1 MSVNE
6 TSRKGE
12 STSIKTF
19 RLDKEELEII
29 EVWKKKLNVS
39 ETDVVRI
46 ALRLLPGNFRQS
58 LNLLLL
64 TVKLNELEVND
75 MMQMELLFQAMK
87 SLLEVLRPG
96 VPLPELDDIIKRF
109 DEKIASYQREI
120 EKMKRML
127 LTMGLSTGAMSSG
140 AGGK

>member
-1 MSVNE
+1 MKS
-6 TSRKGE
+6 
-12 STSIKTF
+12 F
-19 RLDKEELEII
+19 RLEEEDLKILKAWAE
-29 EVWKKKLNVS
+29 KLNVS

-75 MMQMELLFQAMK
+75 MMQTQLFFQAMK
-87 SLLEVLRPG
+87 SLAEILKAGKPVIDEF
-96 VPLPELDDIIKRF
+96 DYIIKKL
-109 DEKIASYQREI
+109 DEKITAYQKEI
-120 EKMKRML
+120 EKLKRML
-127 LTMGLSTGAMSSG
+127 LTMGLSTGAVGSG